1 MLWLDG
7 DLVAP
12 SAARIDPADR
22 GLLLGDGLFETMRA
36 VAGRVP
42 LLDRHLARLRAG
54 AEELG
59 IPVPY
64 DDVAIAAASAAVLA
78 ADRLAD
84 AALRLTLTRGP
95 GPRGLPPPPA
105 PRPTLLL
112 AAFPLPSPPL
122 PARAILATVTRRN
135 ERSPL
140 LRLKTL
146 SYLDSLLALREA
158 QGRGAD
164 EALLL
169 NTAGRLACATTANL
183 FLIEPDGRLATPPPS
198 EGVLPGITRGLIIEL
213 ADELGVACVEE
224 PLPPARLR
232 SAAGTFL
239 TGSLA
244 GIRPLLAV
252 DDWTVGAGEPH
263 PLALRLQAAW
273 RTRLGIA

>member
-42 LLDRHLARLRAG
+42 LLDRHLARLRA
-54 AEELG
+54 AAAALG

-64 DDVAIAAASAAVLA
+64 DAAAIAAASAAVLA
-78 ADRLAD
+78 ANRLAD

-95 GPRGLPPPPA
+95 GPRGLLPPPEPW
-105 PRPTLLL
+105 PTLLL
-112 AAFPLPSPPL
+112 AAFPLPPPPA

-140 LRLKTL
+140 SRLKVL
-146 SYLDSLLALREA
+146 SYLDPLLALREA
-158 QGRGAD
+158 QGRGAN

-169 NTAGRLACATTANL
+169 NTADRLACAATANL

-198 EGVLPGITRGLIIEL
+198 EGVLPGITRGLVIEL
-213 ADELGVACVEE
+213 TRELGVGCVEA
-224 PLPPARLR
+224 PLAPARLR
-232 SAAGTFL
+232 SAAGAFL

-244 GIRPLLAV
+244 GVRPLLAV
-252 DDWTVGAGEPH
+252 DGRPIGTGAPH
-263 PLALRLQAAW
+263 PLAQRLQAAW
-273 RTRLGIA
+273 RARLGIA